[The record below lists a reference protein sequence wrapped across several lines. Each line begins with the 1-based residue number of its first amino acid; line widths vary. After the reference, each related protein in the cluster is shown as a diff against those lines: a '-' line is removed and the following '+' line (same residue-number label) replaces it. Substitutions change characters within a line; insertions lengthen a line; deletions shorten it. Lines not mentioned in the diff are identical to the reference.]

1 MGGAQAAHAPQREE
15 NEEKSNWL
23 NEWSRKTICEWS
35 DMNGMKRIDVM
46 ELLILRKQWNGI
58 KRANGMN
65 ERNAAPSSS
74 TARQAHQFN
83 SSSLLPPKRD
93 EELEWN

>member
-74 TARQAHQFN
+74 TARQAN
-83 SSSLLPPKRD
+83 SAAKERSKPIASLLAG
-93 EELEWN
+93 